1 MSVEYEFF
9 DKGEPDFPI
18 GLFSQTIYFDY
29 FHHHIEYELFYID
42 KGSCIFCID
51 NAEHHIQ
58 AGTVIFIEPGVSHL
72 VKEQT
77 EGASFHYHALVFDP
91 AVFGTKTDECRR
103 VFDKMKIKRF
113 LTLPP
118 ELLKCI
124 ERMTILQA
132 TKSFG
137 YQVQIKSVLMTI
149 ISYVIETHQYME
161 IISDPVF
168 DKKSTSVSA
177 INTAI
182 RYIQDHYRENI
193 CLDDLLKTTNYCKSH
208 FIRLFKSSTGMK
220 FTDYVNMYRIEK
232 SCLDLIYSDKN
243 ITEIA
248 RDNGF
253 NNIQYFSKI
262 FKEYMNCTPMKY
274 KKNGKDIT
282 VPSTIANIGDF
293 TLTQE

>member
-9 DKGEPDFPI
+9 DKSEPDFPI

-29 FHHHIEYELFYID
+29 FHHHIEYELFYLD

-51 NAEHHIQ
+51 NTEHHIQ

-72 VKEQT
+72 VKAVAD
-77 EGASFHYHALVFDP
+77 GATFHYHALVFDP
-91 AVFGTKTDECRR
+91 AVFGSKTDACRR
-103 VFDKMKIKRF
+103 IFDKMKIKRF
-113 LTLPP
+113 LTIPP

-177 INTAI
+177 IDTAI